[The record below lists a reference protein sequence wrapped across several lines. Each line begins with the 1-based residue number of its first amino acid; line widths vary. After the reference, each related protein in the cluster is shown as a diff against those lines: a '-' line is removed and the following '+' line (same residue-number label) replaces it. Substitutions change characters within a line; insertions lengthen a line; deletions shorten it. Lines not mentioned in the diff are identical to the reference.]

1 MIVGGEEH
9 QVRAPK
15 APTRRYEAR
24 QGEIIASAVDVLN
37 RRGVRG
43 MTLGEVAAQLDL
55 VPTGVVY
62 YFRNKEDLA
71 AACFLR
77 SLEAFHGFIDEAQA
91 KPTTR
96 GRIEAFVRAYLET
109 QRRVVLRQGE
119 ALVKFNDVRALR
131 SEAVDQAYIEMFRA
145 LRRLLDGPEAGA
157 LSRPERNARAHL
169 VLSETLWTTVWLP
182 RWEPDDY
189 GRAGARLASVL
200 VDGLAAPG
208 LALPPAALG
217 ADMFRTGTP
226 RDPGEMFLRA
236 AIELINAE
244 GYFGASV
251 EKISAKLNVTKGAFY
266 HHNATKDELVLAC
279 FERTFDLLRRV
290 TRAAEAASA
299 SGLQALVTVACVLI
313 EHQLTGEEP
322 LLRASAI
329 TSAPENL
336 QPGLRAQYQRLS
348 DRFAS
353 LISDGIADG
362 SIRPLDVT
370 VAAQAMAGMLNA
382 ATELRH
388 WAPDIDPAGAR
399 ERFVRPFFE
408 GLARVS

>member
-1 MIVGGEEH
+1 
-9 QVRAPK
+9 
-15 APTRRYEAR
+15 
-24 QGEIIASAVDVLN
+24 
-37 RRGVRG
+37 
-43 MTLGEVAAQLDL
+43 
-55 VPTGVVY
+55 
-62 YFRNKEDLA
+62 
-71 AACFLR
+71 
-77 SLEAFHGFIDEAQA
+77 
-91 KPTTR
+91 
-96 GRIEAFVRAYLET
+96 
-109 QRRVVLRQGE
+109 
-119 ALVKFNDVRALR
+119 
-131 SEAVDQAYIEMFRA
+131 
-145 LRRLLDGPEAGA
+145 
-157 LSRPERNARAHL
+157 
-169 VLSETLWTTVWLP
+169 
-182 RWEPDDY
+182 
-189 GRAGARLASVL
+189 
-200 VDGLAAPG
+200 
-208 LALPPAALG
+208 
-217 ADMFRTGTP
+217 
-226 RDPGEMFLRA
+226 MFLRA

-362 SIRPLDVT
+362 SIRPLDVN